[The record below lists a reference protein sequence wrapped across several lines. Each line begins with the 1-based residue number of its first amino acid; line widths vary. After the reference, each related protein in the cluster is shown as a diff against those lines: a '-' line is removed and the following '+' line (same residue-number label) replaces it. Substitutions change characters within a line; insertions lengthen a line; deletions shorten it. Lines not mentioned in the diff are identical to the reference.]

1 MDIIKYYKNYQQME
15 IECVKE
21 FVKIITKQN
30 EIDKQNILDSTIN
43 EINELISKD
52 NNLINILVNLDEI
65 DLSLTNISFWV
76 KYGVYNHIFSKEA
89 YEKIL
94 NEMLKF
100 IFNDENVASNNGY
113 LKYLL
118 YGGLVC
124 EIIKIFYYNDIID
137 SLIYENDT
145 IDSLSKKAVKNA
157 IKKTFL
163 EEKEKVLLFIKQL
176 FNDAKKYYS
185 NDEIF
190 NDITNLIKE
199 NGLEST
205 ILN

>member
-1 MDIIKYYKNYQQME
+1 ME

-30 EIDKQNILDSTIN
+30 EVDKQNILDSTIT

-76 KYGVYNHIFSKEA
+76 KYGVYNHLFSKEV
-89 YEKIL
+89 YDKIL

-124 EIIKIFYYNDIID
+124 EIIKIFYCNDIINN
-137 SLIYENDT
+137 LIYENDT
-145 IDSLSKKAVKNA
+145 TDSLSKKAIKNA
-157 IKKTFL
+157 IKKAFL
-163 EEKEKVLLFIKQL
+163 EEKEKELLFIKQL

-199 NGLEST
+199 NGLESM

>member
-1 MDIIKYYKNYQQME
+1 MDI
-15 IECVKE
+15 ECIKE

-30 EIDKQNILDSTIN
+30 ELDKQNILESTIN

-65 DLSLTNISFWV
+65 DMSLKNISFWI
-76 KYGVYNHIFSKEA
+76 KYGVYNHLFSKEV
-89 YEKIL
+89 YDKIL

-100 IFNDENVASNNGY
+100 VFNDENVASNNGY

-124 EIIKIFYYNDIID
+124 EIIKIFYCNGIID

-145 IDSLSKKAVKNA
+145 TDSLSKKAIKNA
-157 IKKTFL
+157 IKKTFM
-163 EEKEKVLLFIKQL
+163 EEKDKELLFIKQL

-199 NGLEST
+199 NGLESM